1 MKIIIKHQESY
12 SRGELILRSMFG
24 FIYIMIPHLFVQLFL
39 AIGLMF
45 INIARFWII
54 LFTGK
59 WPKGLFDYAVKLNR
73 YGLRIAARN
82 HNLVDGYPQFGLNG
96 TDDVTAFDIEHK
108 ETYSRGSLILRAL
121 FGPLMLIPHF
131 IVLLFKMIGLMF
143 VKMIAWWIVLITGK
157 YPKGMFDFVVGVL
170 RHNYRLTNYL
180 YFLSDGY
187 PSFSNSP
194 APGEITEFG
203 DEINEIGA

>member
-12 SRGELILRSMFG
+12 SRGELLLRSFFG
-24 FIYIMIPHLFVQLFL
+24 FFYIMIPHLFLMYFL
-39 AIGLMF
+39 QIGLMF

-59 WPKGLFDYAVKLNR
+59 WPKGLFDYAVKLQR
-73 YGLRIAARN
+73 YGLRVSARLI
-82 HNLVDGYPQFGLNG
+82 NLSDGYPQFGLNG
-96 TDDVTAFDIEHK
+96 TDTNTDFDIQYQES
-108 ETYSRGSLILRAL
+108 YSRGRLLVRAI
-121 FGPLMLIPHF
+121 FGIFMIIPHIF
-131 IVLLFKMIGLMF
+131 VLYFKLIGVYVVAALS
-143 VKMIAWWIVLITGK
+143 WWIILITGK
-157 YPKGMFDFVVGVL
+157 YPKGMHGFVVGVL
-170 RHNYRLTNYL
+170 RHAYRLTNYL

-187 PSFSNSP
+187 PSFSNAP